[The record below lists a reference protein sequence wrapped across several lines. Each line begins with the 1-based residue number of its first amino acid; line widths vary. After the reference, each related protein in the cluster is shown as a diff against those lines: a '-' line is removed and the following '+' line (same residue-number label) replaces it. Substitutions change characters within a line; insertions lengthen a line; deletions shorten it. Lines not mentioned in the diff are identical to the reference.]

1 MKQRYTMKSKAKM
14 AIIISSKADF
24 TEDNIT
30 KDKENNFIIIR
41 QSIYQE
47 SIEILNSYVQN
58 NKALKHLKQNLLE
71 NCKQKQ
77 INPQL

>member
-30 KDKENNFIIIR
+30 KDKEKNFIIIR

-47 SIEILNSYVQN
+47 NVAILNSYVQN
-58 NKALKHLKQNLLE
+58 NKALKHLNKTCQRTANR
-71 NCKQKQ
+71 NR
-77 INPQL
+77 